1 MPGSLFTIYQVN
13 YYAIHVKTHGEESYI
28 RHFRKLKPN
37 CPIDIYFPKRTLA
50 VRRKG
55 TTVQTTPAV
64 FPGYIFLETDKDTL
78 NEYHWEFRRAKG
90 FFRFLKS
97 NQNICPLS
105 GRDLE
110 TVLHFIKRTGPLA
123 GISQVYFDENA
134 RIVVVDGPLA
144 GLEGKI
150 VKVDKR
156 KKRAKIKLD
165 LYDDS
170 FTIDLGFELIDKA
183 AQFRQ

>member
-1 MPGSLFTIYQVN
+1 MN
-13 YYAIHVKTHGEESYI
+13 YYTVQVKTRGEEKYI
-28 RHFRKLKPN
+28 RLFRALYPG
-37 CPIDIYFPKRTLA
+37 CPIQIYFPKRK
-50 VRRKG
+50 VSIRRRG
-55 TTVQTTPAV
+55 FMVQTTPAV
-64 FPGYIFLETDKDTL
+64 FPGYIFLETEEEL
-78 NEYHWEFRRAKG
+78 LLRYQWQFRRTDG

-97 NQNICPLS
+97 NQNIQPLS

-123 GISQVYFDENA
+123 GISQVYFDDNS

-144 GLEGKI
+144 GLEGNI

-156 KKRAKIKLD
+156 KRRAKIKLD

-170 FTIDLGFELIDKA
+170 FTIDLGFELIEKA
-183 AQFRQ
+183 ARPQR